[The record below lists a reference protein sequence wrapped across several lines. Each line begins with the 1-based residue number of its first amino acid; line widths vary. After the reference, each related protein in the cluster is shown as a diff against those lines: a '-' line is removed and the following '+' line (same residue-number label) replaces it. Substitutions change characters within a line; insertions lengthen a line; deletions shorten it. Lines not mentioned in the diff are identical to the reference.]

1 MDRFD
6 FLHCNMIGNM
16 GIAMKY
22 VEKQEYCM
30 HFEKRL
36 LAQYAPSQNHRR
48 ATLPSVL
55 LFSRESR
62 AKTVPEQLPPAAAA
76 AAPVSQSL
84 PGTQNLL
91 NKQQFATQNYLTLFR
106 ALLPPLLP
114 LIRRTADKCFFPAC
128 SFNICHPKS
137 GVGRRSREVCLSRRR
152 RTGLFCKELKQLRA
166 IESDGPDCDIIVLA
180 DFVTVGVI
188 GEKAVAVPVAPRRR
202 SSVRSTAFFP
212 SIDDDPLT

>member
-6 FLHCNMIGNM
+6 FLQCNMIGNRHEICGETEPKEEVCM
-16 GIAMKY
+16 QF
-22 VEKQEYCM
+22 EK
-30 HFEKRL
+30 KRL
-36 LAQYAPSQNHRR
+36 LAQYTPSQNHRR

-62 AKTVPEQLPPAAAA
+62 AKTVPEQLPP
-76 AAPVSQSL
+76 APVSQSL

-152 RTGLFCKELKQLRA
+152 RTG
-166 IESDGPDCDIIVLA
+166 
-180 DFVTVGVI
+180 
-188 GEKAVAVPVAPRRR
+188 
-202 SSVRSTAFFP
+202 
-212 SIDDDPLT
+212 

>member
-6 FLHCNMIGNM
+6 FLQCNMIGNRHEIC
-16 GIAMKY
+16 GETEPKEE
-22 VEKQEYCM
+22 VCM
-30 HFEKRL
+30 QFEKKDYL
-36 LAQYAPSQNHRR
+36 HNTLSPKITGAPLY
-48 ATLPSVL
+48 LPFYYSP
-55 LFSRESR
+55 ESR
-62 AKTVPEQLPPAAAA
+62 GRRRCPSNSRPP
-76 AAPVSQSL
+76 APVSQSL

-152 RTGLFCKELKQLRA
+152 RTG
-166 IESDGPDCDIIVLA
+166 
-180 DFVTVGVI
+180 
-188 GEKAVAVPVAPRRR
+188 
-202 SSVRSTAFFP
+202 
-212 SIDDDPLT
+212 

>member
-1 MDRFD
+1 M
-6 FLHCNMIGNM
+6 
-16 GIAMKY
+16 
-22 VEKQEYCM
+22 Q
-30 HFEKRL
+30 FEKRL

-55 LFSRESR
+55 LFSGELR
-62 AKTVPEQLPPAAAA
+62 AKTVPEQLP
-76 AAPVSQSL
+76 PVSQSL

-106 ALLPPLLP
+106 ALLPPLPP
-114 LIRRTADKCFFPAC
+114 LFRRTADKCFFPAC

-166 IESDGPDCDIIVLA
+166 ISGI
-180 DFVTVGVI
+180 
-188 GEKAVAVPVAPRRR
+188 
-202 SSVRSTAFFP
+202 
-212 SIDDDPLT
+212 